1 MESYLAPNIHRT
13 NVEKPE
19 LNKLFQ
25 SEGGICQD
33 RAHTQPGT
41 EKARNVELNFQF
53 NLVGASPLFF
63 FSVITLMGK
72 ILFYKAWVEMNM
84 TKPFL
89 SKVLLKA

>member
-1 MESYLAPNIHRT
+1 MRSYLAQNIRCT

-25 SEGGICQD
+25 PEGRTCQD
-33 RAHTQPGT
+33 LAHTQPGT
-41 EKARNVELNFQF
+41 EKACNVELNFQF
-53 NLVGASPLFF
+53 NLIGASPLFF

-89 SKVLLKA
+89 SKV

>member
-1 MESYLAPNIHRT
+1 MSD
-13 NVEKPE
+13 
-19 LNKLFQ
+19 Q
-25 SEGGICQD
+25 
-33 RAHTQPGT
+33 AHTQPGT
-41 EKARNVELNFQF
+41 EKARNIELNFQF
-53 NLVGASPLFF
+53 NLVGASPLIF

>member
-1 MESYLAPNIHRT
+1 MKSYLAPNVHCT

-25 SEGGICQD
+25 LEGGMCPDQ
-33 RAHTQPGT
+33 AHTQPGT

-53 NLVGASPLFF
+53 NLVGASPVFF